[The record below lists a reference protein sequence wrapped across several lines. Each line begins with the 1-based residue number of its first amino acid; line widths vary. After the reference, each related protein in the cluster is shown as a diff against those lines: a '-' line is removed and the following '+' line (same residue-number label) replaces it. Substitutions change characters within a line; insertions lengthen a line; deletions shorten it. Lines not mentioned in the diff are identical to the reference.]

1 MSPTRPLCA
10 ESTAISAAF
19 DVSRG
24 PNLYYNPESDL
35 LKCLAEAGVIPD
47 SAAMWAYITVLGTLL
62 AAGLGLPI
70 PEELPIVGAG
80 ITVGAAG
87 PNSRI
92 VWYIMLPVCIAGVVI
107 GDACLYTIGRVWGQ
121 RLLHS
126 DWVRRKVLPADRK
139 ERIERNFHRYG
150 IWILLGARLLPGIR
164 SPIFLM
170 AGINRL
176 PIAKFLI
183 ADGLYAI
190 PGVSLLFTLAYW
202 FGDQFM
208 EIVNKVEQVR
218 PLIVVC
224 VIMAVAGIL
233 IYYFVKHPV
242 STGDPREVPIFG
254 EQIASHIPKPE
265 ANGQPGE
272 SKPKEPS
279 LDGPPKDEEA
289 PPAVS

>member
-1 MSPTRPLCA
+1 M
-10 ESTAISAAF
+10 
-19 DVSRG
+19 
-24 PNLYYNPESDL
+24 
-35 LKCLAEAGVIPD
+35 LKGLAEGGVIPD
-47 SAAMWAYITVLGTLL
+47 SAAMWAYLTVLGTLL

-80 ITVGAAG
+80 VTVGAAG
-87 PNSRI
+87 ANSRI

-107 GDACLYTIGRVWGQ
+107 GDACLYTIGRIWGQ
-121 RLLHS
+121 RLLHNN
-126 DWVRRKVLPADRK
+126 WVRRKVLPTDRR

-190 PGVSLLFTLAYW
+190 PGVSLLFTLSYW

-208 EIVNKVEQVR
+208 EIVREAERVR

-233 IYYFVKHPV
+233 TYYFVKHPV
-242 STGDPREVPIFG
+242 STGDPREVPIIG
-254 EQIASHIPKPE
+254 EQIASHIPNPE
-265 ANGQPGE
+265 ANGQPVEG
-272 SKPKEPS
+272 KAKEPS
-279 LDGPPKDEEA
+279 LDGQVKDKDGDA